1 MHLCQ
6 TGKCDSETQI
16 PKIFEIGALI
26 AFCLASVSDTSYQV
40 KGELSHRVITSI
52 PTSKYNMK
60 KHNLK
65 ISINSV
71 KLSSFSSTSTV

>member
-6 TGKCDSETQI
+6 TGRCDSETQI

-26 AFCLASVSDTSYQV
+26 AFCLASVSDTWYQV
-40 KGELSHRVITSI
+40 KGELSHQVITSN
-52 PTSKYNMK
+52 THQYNMK
-60 KHNLK
+60 KPNLK

-71 KLSSFSSTSTV
+71 KLSSFSSISTV

>member
-6 TGKCDSETQI
+6 TGWCDSETQI

-40 KGELSHRVITSI
+40 KGELSHQVIT
-52 PTSKYNMK
+52 THQYNMK